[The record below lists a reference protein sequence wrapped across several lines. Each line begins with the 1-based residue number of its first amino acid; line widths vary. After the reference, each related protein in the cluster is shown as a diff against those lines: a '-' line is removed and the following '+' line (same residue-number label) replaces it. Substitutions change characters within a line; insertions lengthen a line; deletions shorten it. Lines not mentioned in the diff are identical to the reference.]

1 MRGWSK
7 CPATGHS
14 LVVWRR
20 IPRVGRAVAVAIA
33 NKLAFQRV
41 FAAAAAA
48 AAAAEAALSTAT
60 AERCRQLSPPPARRP
75 ERPREN
81 ACSAVEG
88 RELKR
93 YCHRPGRPPL
103 AGLPGFRQ

>member
-7 CPATGHS
+7 CPETGHS

-48 AAAAEAALSTAT
+48 AAAEAALSTAT
-60 AERCRQLSPPPARRP
+60 AERCRQLSPPPADP
-75 ERPREN
+75 
-81 ACSAVEG
+81 SARGRTRAAPSRVES
-88 RELKR
+88 
-93 YCHRPGRPPL
+93 
-103 AGLPGFRQ
+103 

>member
-48 AAAAEAALSTAT
+48 AAAEAALSTAT
-60 AERCRQLSPPPARRP
+60 AERCRQLSPPPADP
-75 ERPREN
+75 
-81 ACSAVEG
+81 SARGRTRAAPSRVES
-88 RELKR
+88 
-93 YCHRPGRPPL
+93 
-103 AGLPGFRQ
+103 

>member
-48 AAAAEAALSTAT
+48 AEAALSTAT
-60 AERCRQLSPPPARRP
+60 AERCRQLSPPPADP
-75 ERPREN
+75 
-81 ACSAVEG
+81 SARGRTRAAPSRVES
-88 RELKR
+88 
-93 YCHRPGRPPL
+93 
-103 AGLPGFRQ
+103 